1 MAPWQLPL
9 LPILSMLLLLA
20 ARSASS
26 RPLEEQEEA
35 DAAVELTKN
44 SFNQTLWA
52 APATFA
58 LVEFYA
64 HWCPVCRI
72 YKPQYSKVAKLFNGR
87 TAVHPGEVFMGK
99 VDCAEDANTPICR
112 RFQVDHYPSLYWG
125 HPGKLAWESFDP
137 KDSKA
142 SSGIELIPKTPRTAE
157 ALLAWINERIGKS
170 YTLNDEA
177 RETTRASIV
186 EQIQPMMS
194 LYDIEESTALSYKFI
209 LQSEML
215 NAKTRASF
223 LHFLQLLAV
232 HHPSK
237 RCREGSA
244 NILVHFE
251 DIWLAGENAKPNG
264 DLLMRLQIC
273 GERTSTDEWI
283 TCRGSKNY
291 TRGYSCGLWLLFHAL
306 SVRVEDSE
314 SKTAIQTIRDFIAS
328 FFNCEDCR
336 DHFLTMST
344 SAADSINSRRDLVLW
359 FWRAHNQVNKR
370 VGDAEAESKTG
381 DPKFPKQQWPPK
393 ELCTACKKDGDQW
406 DESAVYTFLTELY
419 GRALVSIPEEK
430 LDAALRKSSKA
441 EVAVPDESSSTSRVA
456 VPIGAAFGIG
466 MASCGFGIVACFW
479 RMQQKRKKLLR
490 RRV

>member
-64 HWCPVCRI
+64 HCLQSQ
-72 YKPQYSKVAKLFNGR
+72 PQYSKVAKLFNGR

-142 SSGIELIPKTPRTAE
+142 SNGIELIPKTPRTAE

-393 ELCTACKKDGDQW
+393 EL
-406 DESAVYTFLTELY
+406 S
-419 GRALVSIPEEK
+419 
-430 LDAALRKSSKA
+430 LRKSSKA

-479 RMQQKRKKLLR
+479 RMQQKRKK
-490 RRV
+490 